1 MRTILDDAAA
11 ELIETATR
19 VRRGTTAFA
28 ARARSERAGALSL
41 NETAVLG
48 QLTKHEAMTPGEICR
63 RLRSQPQSLTR
74 TFAGLEA
81 EVLIVRVGD
90 PDDGR
95 QSLLS
100 ITDAGR
106 VALREE
112 MQPRD
117 AWVASVLA
125 REANPQERELLVR
138 AAALLE
144 RLAEVDTDLPGER

>member
-1 MRTILDDAAA
+1 MILDDAAA
-11 ELIETATR
+11 ELVATATR

-48 QLTKHEAMTPGEICR
+48 QLTKHDAMTPGEICR

-74 TFAGLEA
+74 TFTGLEA
-81 EVLIVRVGD
+81 QQLIRRVGD

-106 VALREE
+106 AALRED

-125 REANPQERELLVR
+125 RVATPAERELLVQ

-144 RLAEVDTDLPGER
+144 RLAEVDTDLLAAG